1 MLVRLL
7 YASKAVEPAA
17 DSLADSIVQQARRNN
32 PELGITGVL
41 CHGGDVFLQVLEGGR
56 DAVNTLYNR
65 IVCDR
70 RHRRVTLLSYEE
82 ILERRFG
89 GWTMGQVNLAKVNS
103 STLLK
108 YSERA
113 LVDPYALSGRAT
125 AALTDELIATA
136 SIIGRCQPSAHYPA
150 PRDTP

>member
-1 MLVRLL
+1 MLVRLM
-7 YASKAVEPAA
+7 YASRATEALPEGLVE
-17 DSLADSIVQQARRNN
+17 SIVQQARRSN
-32 PELGITGVL
+32 PELGVTGVL
-41 CHGGDVFLQVLEGGR
+41 CHGGEVFLQVLEGGR
-56 DAVNTLYNR
+56 EPVNALYNR

-70 RHRRVTLLSYEE
+70 RHRQVTLLQYEE

-113 LVDPYALSGRAT
+113 LIDPYALPGRIS
-125 AALTDELIATA
+125 AALTEELIVTA
-136 SIIGRCQPSAHYPA
+136 SIVGRC
-150 PRDTP
+150 

>member
-7 YASKAVEPAA
+7 YASQAAEPAPEGLVEA
-17 DSLADSIVQQARRNN
+17 ILQQARRNN

-41 CHGGDVFLQVLEGGR
+41 CHGGAMFLQVLEGGR
-56 DAVNTLYNR
+56 DSVNALYNR

-70 RHRRVTLLSYEE
+70 RHRQVTLLFYEE
-82 ILERRFG
+82 ILERRFA
-89 GWTMGQVNLAKVNS
+89 GWTMGQVNLSKVNS

-113 LVDPYALSGRAT
+113 LIDPYALSGRT
-125 AALTDELIATA
+125 SAALTDELIATA
-136 SIIGRCQPSAHYPA
+136 SIASRC
-150 PRDTP
+150 

>member
-7 YASKAVEPAA
+7 YASRAAEPAPEGLVEA
-17 DSLADSIVQQARRNN
+17 VVHQARRNN

-56 DAVNTLYNR
+56 DAVNVLYNR
-65 IVCDR
+65 IACDR

-82 ILERRFG
+82 ILERRFAA
-89 GWTMGQVNLAKVNS
+89 WTMGQVNLSKVNS

-113 LVDPYALSGRAT
+113 LIDPYALPGRVT
-125 AALTDELIATA
+125 AALTEELIVTA
-136 SIIGRCQPSAHYPA
+136 SIVGRC
-150 PRDTP
+150 

>member
-7 YASKAVEPAA
+7 YASQSAESSPEGLIEAI
-17 DSLADSIVQQARRNN
+17 LQQARRNN

-41 CHGGDVFLQVLEGGR
+41 CHSGDIFLQALEGGR
-56 DAVNTLYNR
+56 DSVNALYNR

-70 RHRRVTLLSYEE
+70 RHRRVTLLVYEE
-82 ILERRFG
+82 IPERRFAA
-89 GWTMGQVNLAKVNS
+89 WTMGLVNLSKVNS

-113 LVDPYALSGRAT
+113 LIDPYAISGRIS
-125 AALTDELIATA
+125 AALTEELIVTA
-136 SIIGRCQPSAHYPA
+136 SIVGRC
-150 PRDTP
+150 

>member
-7 YASKAVEPAA
+7 YASRAAEPVPDGLVET
-17 DSLADSIVQQARRNN
+17 IMQQARRNN

-56 DAVNTLYNR
+56 EPVNTLYNR
-65 IVCDR
+65 IACDR
-70 RHRRVTLLSYEE
+70 RHRRVMLLDYEE
-82 ILERRFG
+82 ILERRFS
-89 GWTMGQVNLAKVNS
+89 GWTMGQVNLSKVNS

-113 LVDPYALSGRAT
+113 LIDPYALSGRT
-125 AALTDELIATA
+125 VSALTEELIVTA
-136 SIIGRCQPSAHYPA
+136 SIVGRC
-150 PRDTP
+150 

>member
-1 MLVRLL
+1 M
-7 YASKAVEPAA
+7 
-17 DSLADSIVQQARRNN
+17 QQARRNN

-41 CHGGDVFLQVLEGGR
+41 CHGGEVFLQVLEGGR
-56 DAVNTLYNR
+56 EPVKALYNR

-70 RHRRVTLLSYEE
+70 RHRQVTLLQYEE

-113 LVDPYALSGRAT
+113 LIDPYALPGRIS
-125 AALTDELIATA
+125 AALTEELIVTA
-136 SIIGRCQPSAHYPA
+136 SIVGRC
-150 PRDTP
+150 

>member
-7 YASKAVEPAA
+7 YASRAA
-17 DSLADSIVQQARRNN
+17 DPAPDGLIEAIVQQARRNN

-41 CHGGDVFLQVLEGGR
+41 CHGGDSFLQVLEGGR
-56 DAVNTLYNR
+56 EPVNALYNR

-70 RHRRVTLLSYEE
+70 RHRQVTLLNYEE
-82 ILERRFG
+82 IVERRFA
-89 GWTMGQVNLAKVNS
+89 GWTMGQVNLSKVNS

-113 LVDPYALSGRAT
+113 LVDPYALSGRAS
-125 AALTDELIATA
+125 AALADELMVTA
-136 SIIGRCQPSAHYPA
+136 SIVGRC
-150 PRDTP
+150 

>member
-7 YASKAVEPAA
+7 YASRAAEPVPEGLVEA
-17 DSLADSIVQQARRNN
+17 IMQQARRNN

-41 CHGGDVFLQVLEGGR
+41 CHGGDGFLQVLEGGR
-56 DAVNTLYNR
+56 DAVNVLYNR

-70 RHRRVTLLSYEE
+70 RHRRVTLLNYEE
-82 ILERRFG
+82 ILERRFAS
-89 GWTMGQVNLAKVNS
+89 WTMGQVNLSKVNS

-113 LVDPYALSGRAT
+113 LIDPYSLPGRVS
-125 AALTDELIATA
+125 AALTDELIVTA
-136 SIIGRCQPSAHYPA
+136 SIAGRC
-150 PRDTP
+150 

>member
-7 YASKAVEPAA
+7 YASRAA
-17 DSLADSIVQQARRNN
+17 DPAPDGLIEAIVQQARRNN

-41 CHGGDVFLQVLEGGR
+41 CHGGDTFLQVLEGGR
-56 DAVNTLYNR
+56 EPVNALYNR

-70 RHRRVTLLSYEE
+70 RHRQVTLLNYEE
-82 ILERRFG
+82 IVERRFA
-89 GWTMGQVNLAKVNS
+89 GWTMGQVNLSKVNS

-113 LVDPYALSGRAT
+113 PVDPYALSGRAS
-125 AALTDELIATA
+125 AALTDELMVTA
-136 SIIGRCQPSAHYPA
+136 SIVGRC
-150 PRDTP
+150 

>member
-7 YASKAVEPAA
+7 YVSRAAERMPDGMVEAI
-17 DSLADSIVQQARRNN
+17 LQQARRNN

-41 CHGGDVFLQVLEGGR
+41 CYAGEIFLQVLEGGR
-56 DAVNTLYNR
+56 DPVNALYNR

-70 RHRRVTLLSYEE
+70 RHRQVTLLNYEE
-82 ILERRFG
+82 ILERRFA
-89 GWTMGQVNLAKVNS
+89 GWTMGQVNLSKVNA

-113 LVDPYALSGRAT
+113 LVDPYAMPGRIS
-125 AALTDELIATA
+125 AALTDELIVTA
-136 SIIGRCQPSAHYPA
+136 SIVGRC
-150 PRDTP
+150 